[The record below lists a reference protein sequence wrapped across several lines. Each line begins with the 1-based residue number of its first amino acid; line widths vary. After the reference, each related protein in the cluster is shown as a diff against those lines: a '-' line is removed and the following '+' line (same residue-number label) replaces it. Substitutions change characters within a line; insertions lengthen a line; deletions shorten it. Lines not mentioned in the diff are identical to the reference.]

1 MSRLLQVAEL
11 PGSDIDLGQARH
23 IPAASTGTI
32 DRLSIGRPGRT
43 VILNIALMGR
53 QMLDFTFGHVDGIN
67 VLIEV
72 GFHPISQDPP
82 VIKRPAESKIIAAR
96 TFVKKA
102 RFGEPGCVS
111 ARSYLLNIDVESAWV
126 LAIGAESDLLTVM

>member
-1 MSRLLQVAEL
+1 M
-11 PGSDIDLGQARH
+11 
-23 IPAASTGTI
+23 
-32 DRLSIGRPGRT
+32 
-43 VILNIALMGR
+43 ILNIALMGR

-126 LAIGAESDLLTVM
+126 LAIGAESDLLTVMAPTAERMDRLRLSRQFFLDPAFAQIMIRAAAHSMNTE